1 MGIGPRF
8 RRPNSTSRYR
18 KGIRFLPH
26 DSGAVDWLKN
36 QQRILKRRTTEQ
48 RHQDNRRVQ
57 EIIENSWP
65 LANDK

>member
-1 MGIGPRF
+1 M
-8 RRPNSTSRYR
+8 
-18 KGIRFLPH
+18 PH